1 MIRRIIVLLTLLI
14 GLVAAAMA
22 QNSID
27 RMIDNHLSRGQSKFT
42 SAVERDP
49 ATRKVKKVVKVLH
62 LHDNDIRPFINAF
75 RDEAKTENF
84 SETYDDEGCTLMLT
98 TQNSRQNRIYMMQ
111 CMNPYIPG
119 RRDTGYGYA
128 KITLIINYK

>member
-1 MIRRIIVLLTLLI
+1 MIRRIIITLTLLM
-14 GLVAAAMA
+14 GLVAAAVA

-27 RMIDNHLSRGQSKFT
+27 RMIENYSSVGMSKFT

-62 LHDNDIRPFINAF
+62 LHNNDVSPFVKAF
-75 RDEAKTENF
+75 RRESKTGDF
-84 SETYDDEGCTLMLT
+84 SEKYDNEGCTLMLT
-98 TQNSRQNRIYMMQ
+98 TQGAGQNRIYMML
-111 CMNPYIPG
+111 CTRPYNPG

-128 KITLIINYK
+128 KVTLIINYK